1 MFQLF
6 KKRKDALIVLLTSS
20 DCKRTRRAYESIKN
34 SKKTINVD
42 IEIIVNSLN
51 KNHFH
56 NIKNEFKN
64 EKINI
69 IETESNGGCGKGK
82 NSVLEHFKNHK
93 TNYDYLMQFD
103 ADDFL
108 YPSAFEQYEKMLSK
122 GPDILGLQASDTL
135 IQESDERATKFFQES
150 KENGNEFLHYITDN
164 YFLHS
169 WNEKEFNINKLFPK
183 NVFKNV
189 SEQYPPDR
197 TIFLSEKILKTEKDL
212 WVPEDIQK
220 YTDYIFSVRLFER
233 ALNNNYSYAH
243 FSTSYC
249 YVYDRTNE
257 NAVSSTYEE
266 FNQTRD
272 FFNKKFP
279 ELIKDSVDKCNYKI
293 DFGIVPH
300 FEIGKPHNFSHQD
313 KIEFIKNNL
322 IK

>member
-6 KKRKDALIVLLTSS
+6 KKRKDALVVLLTSS

-34 SKKTINVD
+34 SKKSMTID

-51 KNHFH
+51 KNHIN
-56 NIKNEFKN
+56 NITNEFK
-64 EKINI
+64 KDKVRI

-82 NSVLEHFKNHK
+82 NSVLEHFRNHQN
-93 TNYDYLMQFD
+93 NYDYLMQFD

-135 IQESDERATKFFQES
+135 IQESDERARDFFDDS
-150 KENGNEFLHYITDN
+150 YKHGNEFLHYIVDN

-169 WNEKEFNINKLFPK
+169 WNEKELNLNKLFPK
-183 NVFKNV
+183 NVFENV
-189 SEQYPPDR
+189 SDQYPPDR
-197 TIFLSEKILKTEKDL
+197 TIFMSANILKKETDL

-220 YTDYIFSVRLFER
+220 YTDYIFSVRLFEK
-233 ALNNNYSYAH
+233 ALNNSYSYAH
-243 FSTSYC
+243 FSNSYC

-266 FNQTRD
+266 FNQTRES
-272 FFNKKFP
+272 FNKKFP
-279 ELIKDSVDKCNYKI
+279 ELIKDAVEKCDYKI
-293 DFGIVPH
+293 DFSIVPH
-300 FEIGKPHNFSHQD
+300 FEIGKPNDFSHQD
-313 KIEFIKNNL
+313 KIQFIKNN
-322 IK
+322 IIN